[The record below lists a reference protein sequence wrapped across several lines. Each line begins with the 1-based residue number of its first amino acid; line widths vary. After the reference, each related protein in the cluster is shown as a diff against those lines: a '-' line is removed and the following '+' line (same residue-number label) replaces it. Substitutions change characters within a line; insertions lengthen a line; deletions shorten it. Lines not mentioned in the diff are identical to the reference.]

1 MYWIEVYFSN
11 GKTLRKESNSIN
23 DTLVVYDRY
32 CCRSVKKTQVQR
44 VVAGRDDQTTF
55 DCNHFKN
62 IAL

>member
-11 GKTLRKESNSIN
+11 GKTLRKESDSIN
-23 DTLVVYDRY
+23 DTYVVYNRY
-32 CCRSVKKTQVQR
+32 CCMSSKKIPVQR